1 MRLGRLAGFADWR
14 YAIGEV
20 ILIVIGV
27 SLALAATS
35 WYERKLDRR
44 DEILILEQLRQ
55 TLNDDLQN
63 IDATWEMTRNRE
75 RAISSLL
82 EHLESTNPYTPEL
95 APKFQALFGWRTV
108 RLKTAPFEALK
119 AQAYTVISNVELRHA
134 LMSFYE
140 DHYARLEYNSF
151 LDRDLA
157 IGRIQPYFF
166 EHFVLDL
173 GTETDVDLGAQSWTP
188 KDYHHIKADSYIANM
203 CRYRADILRRF
214 VLRDYEHTTTAM
226 REILDLLAAEL
237 DAYE

>member
-1 MRLGRLAGFADWR
+1 MRIRRLASAANWR
-14 YAIGEV
+14 YAIGEI

-27 SLALAATS
+27 SIALAATS
-35 WYERKLDRR
+35 WYERQLDRR

-55 TLNDDLQN
+55 TLEEDLQS

-75 RAISSLL
+75 REISALL
-82 EHLESTNPYTPEL
+82 THLESDNPYSPDL

-119 AQAYTVISNVELRHA
+119 AQAYKAISNIELRHQ

-157 IGRIQPYFF
+157 IEKIQPYFF
-166 EHFVLDL
+166 ENFVLDL
-173 GTETDVDLGAQSWTP
+173 GNAQDVDLGAQNWTP
-188 KDYHHIKADSYIANM
+188 KDYSQIRADSYIANM
-203 CRYRADILRRF
+203 CRFRADILRRF
-214 VLRDYEHTTTAM
+214 VLRDYEKTTAAI
-226 REILDLLAAEL
+226 REILNSITNDLNQHR
-237 DAYE
+237 